1 MNDGRFTTKST
12 FLQIVQFV
20 IILIIS
26 FIAFSIG
33 WDRLGI
39 AHSDPG
45 GWMLSV
51 TIILG
56 IAVIPLLAISWYS
69 KTQMFVEEENWN
81 FKEQEITLSEYK
93 QIYKDYLNEYSH
105 LISWFDI
112 RDFSILLFIIT
123 LTYLVPFFMSLFLL
137 TVFTAPYIFGIFVI
151 LYGFV
156 FFRFSLKLIP
166 GDLSIQS
173 VLISPRN
180 LQKYIELANDIDGIA
195 FAGLF
200 MVIGEAGGYYIISEI
215 RPAAR
220 LEGIESA
227 ARIDFNLDESLRLKS
242 LTSILSVSEDSI
254 EVIPSSTEKTDLVHA
269 IREIM
274 IKTYNKYISIE
285 GKDPLLADLLEELD
299 LEES

>member
-93 QIYKDYLNEYSH
+93 QIYKDYLNEYSL
-105 LISWFDI
+105 LISWFDM
-112 RDFSILLFIIT
+112 RDFLLLIFIIT

-274 IKTYNKYISIE
+274 IKTYNKYISVE
-285 GKDPLLADLLEELD
+285 GKDPLLKDLLDELE